1 MMSGARLLF
10 ELSSDE
16 GFLATREASASRA
29 SAPLCAYGVTTGA
42 FPTSRRKTTG
52 TPGTGSVFAKVKT
65 GPFKSRRRLRV
76 VRGTLAELI
85 GEAGEPIDRL
95 SRTLGLYRSAPRQ
108 LKALDPQVRRML
120 ESFAQGVTAGAA
132 RGARRP
138 AHEFALLRARPTPY
152 TAADI
157 LGLLKLLS
165 FLLASNWDAELARL
179 QVAHADGSDALA
191 VVDPV
196 LAGSREAGAVASD
209 AALGEAISLVS
220 HDLRL
225 FLAAIGR
232 SGGSNNWVLGPERTK
247 SGRPIMA
254 NDPHLTPD
262 LPPHW
267 YLAHIRTPQWR
278 VAGAALAGAPG
289 IIVGHNGH
297 VAWGVTAGLTDNT
310 DLFLEESVPDGVS
323 VRRKGDVCPVQ
334 G

>member
-1 MMSGARLLF
+1 MRIRRDDWGIPYIEAQDDWDAWYGL
-10 ELSSDE
+10 
-16 GFLATREASASRA
+16 GFCQGQDRA
-29 SAPLCAYGVTTGA
+29 FQIET
-42 FPTSRRKTTG
+42 
-52 TPGTGSVFAKVKT
+52 
-65 GPFKSRRRLRV
+65 RLRV

-95 SRTLGLYRSAPRQ
+95 SRTLGLYRSAQEQ

-209 AALGEAISLVS
+209 A
-220 HDLRL
+220 
-225 FLAAIGR
+225 GR
-232 SGGSNNWVLGPERTK
+232 W
-247 SGRPIMA
+247 GRRSP
-254 NDPHLTPD
+254 
-262 LPPHW
+262 W
-267 YLAHIRTPQWR
+267 
-278 VAGAALAGAPG
+278 
-289 IIVGHNGH
+289 
-297 VAWGVTAGLTDNT
+297 
-310 DLFLEESVPDGVS
+310 
-323 VRRKGDVCPVQ
+323 
-334 G
+334 